1 MTDYTPKVERLRNN
15 PIIHPN
21 MDDRMGDNING
32 PSLIQVPDWVRDRLG
47 KYYLYFGHHDGRY
60 IRLAYADDLEGTW
73 RIHSKGALSLE
84 DSHFEGH
91 IASPDVHVDHKSGQI
106 RMYFHGSNTVTGGGT
121 GKGGAQFTRA
131 SISID
136 GLNFNAESELLSNP
150 YLRAFQW
157 NGNHY
162 AIAMPGVF
170 YRSENGMSNFED
182 GPTLFT
188 ENMRHSAVIVDE
200 NVLQI
205 FFTMVGDSPER
216 IKLSTVD
223 LSDDWMNWTASDPID
238 VLSPELPWEGSEMP
252 QEPSKRGLIDGQV
265 NQLRDPAIY
274 QEDGRKYLLY
284 SIAGESGIAIA
295 ELTF

>member
-15 PIIHPN
+15 PIIRPN
-21 MDDRMGDNING
+21 MDYRMGDNING

-47 KYYLYFGHHDGRY
+47 KYYLYFGHHNGRY
-60 IRLAYADDLEGTW
+60 IRLAYADELEGPW
-73 RIHSKGALSLE
+73 RIHSEGVLSLE

-91 IASPDVHVDHKSGQI
+91 IASPDVHVDHKIGHI
-106 RMYFHGSNTVTGGGT
+106 RMYFHGSNTVSGGGT
-121 GKGGAQFTRA
+121 GKDGAQFTRV
-131 SISID
+131 SMSRD
-136 GLNFNAESELLSNP
+136 GLNFNADSELLANP

-238 VLSPELPWEGSEMP
+238 VLSPELPWEGSELP
-252 QEPSKRGLIDGQV
+252 QKPSKRGLIDGQV

-274 QEDGRKYLLY
+274 QEDGLTYLLY

>member
-15 PIIHPN
+15 PIIRPN
-21 MDDRMGDNING
+21 MDYRMGDNING

-47 KYYLYFGHHDGRY
+47 KYYLYFGHHNGRY
-60 IRLAYADDLEGTW
+60 IRLAYADELEGPW
-73 RIHSKGALSLE
+73 RIHSEGVLSLE

-91 IASPDVHVDHKSGQI
+91 IASPDVHVDHTIGHI

-121 GKGGAQFTRA
+121 GKVGAQFTRV
-131 SISID
+131 SISRD
-136 GLNFNAESELLSNP
+136 GLNFNADSELLANP

-223 LSDDWMNWTASDPID
+223 LSDDWMDWTASDPID
-238 VLSPELPWEGSEMP
+238 VLSPELPWEGSEMM
-252 QEPSKRGLIDGQV
+252 QEPSKRGIVDGRV

-274 QEDGRKYLLY
+274 EEDGRTYLLY
-284 SIAGESGIAIA
+284 STAGESGIGIA

>member
-1 MTDYTPKVERLRNN
+1 MTDYTPKVERLGNN
-15 PIIHPN
+15 PIIRPN

-60 IRLAYADDLEGTW
+60 IRLAYADDLEGPW
-73 RIHSKGALSLE
+73 RIHSEGVLSLE

-91 IASPDVHVDHKSGQI
+91 IASPDVHVDHKSARI

-121 GKGGAQFTRA
+121 GKGGAQFTRV
-131 SISID
+131 SISRD
-136 GLNFNAESELLSNP
+136 GLNFNAYSELLANP

-238 VLSPELPWEGSEMP
+238 LLSPELLWEGSEMP

>member
-15 PIIHPN
+15 PIIRPN

-60 IRLAYADDLEGTW
+60 IRLAYADDLQGPW
-73 RIHSKGALSLE
+73 RIHSEGVLSLE
-84 DSHFEGH
+84 ESHFEGH

-274 QEDGRKYLLY
+274 QEYGRKYLLY

>member
-1 MTDYTPKVERLRNN
+1 
-15 PIIHPN
+15 
-21 MDDRMGDNING
+21 
-32 PSLIQVPDWVRDRLG
+32 
-47 KYYLYFGHHDGRY
+47 
-60 IRLAYADDLEGTW
+60 
-73 RIHSKGALSLE
+73 
-84 DSHFEGH
+84 
-91 IASPDVHVDHKSGQI
+91 
-106 RMYFHGSNTVTGGGT
+106 MYFHGSNTVTGGGT
-121 GKGGAQFTRA
+121 GKDGAQFTRV
-131 SISID
+131 SISRD
-136 GLNFNAESELLSNP
+136 GLNFNAASELLANP

-238 VLSPELPWEGSEMP
+238 VLSPELPWE
-252 QEPSKRGLIDGQV
+252 RGIVDGRV

-274 QEDGRKYLLY
+274 EEDGRTYLLY
-284 SIAGESGIAIA
+284 STAGESGIGIA

>member
-15 PIIHPN
+15 PIIRPN
-21 MDDRMGDNING
+21 MDYRMGDNING

-47 KYYLYFGHHDGRY
+47 KYYLYFGHHNGRY
-60 IRLAYADDLEGTW
+60 IRLAYADELEGPW
-73 RIHSKGALSLE
+73 RIHSEGVLSLE

-91 IASPDVHVDHKSGQI
+91 IASPDVHVDHKIGHI
-106 RMYFHGSNTVTGGGT
+106 RMYFHGSNTVTGGET
-121 GKGGAQFTRA
+121 GKGGAQFTRV
-131 SISID
+131 SISRD
-136 GLNFNAESELLSNP
+136 GLNFNADSELLANP

-223 LSDDWMNWTASDPID
+223 LSDDWMDWTASDPID
-238 VLSPELPWEGSEMP
+238 VLSPELPWEGSEMM
-252 QEPSKRGLIDGQV
+252 QEPSKRGIVDGRV

-274 QEDGRKYLLY
+274 EEDGRTYLLY
-284 SIAGESGIAIA
+284 STAGESGIGIA